1 MSEPTG
7 DRSGDLSGDLSG
19 LYAVIA
25 GSGFESLAGGATG
38 KPPETEFGAPS
49 ACVRELRFGSRIVP
63 YLGRHG
69 DDLAIPAHRVNYRAN
84 LAALRQR
91 GVSHVLAVN
100 TVGGIRAAPGALAVP
115 RQLIDYTYGRDHSIY
130 DRHSATL
137 RHIDFS
143 EPLCGSIREAILRAA
158 RRAGVPCQDGGVY
171 AVTQGPRLET
181 AAEVD
186 RFERDGADFVGM
198 TLMPE
203 AGIARELGM
212 RYACLSLVVNH
223 AAGRGSKGIYEDIE
237 ASLQTAKDKAL
248 QVLRAFF
255 DVPD

>member
-1 MSEPTG
+1 VSDPSGDPTG
-7 DRSGDLSGDLSG
+7 DPNGDPSG
-19 LYAVIA
+19 LYAIIA
-25 GSGFESLAGGATG
+25 GSGFESLAGDATG
-38 KPPETEFGAPS
+38 TLPETEFGAPS
-49 ACVRELRFGSRIVP
+49 ACVRDLRFGSRIVP
-63 YLGRHG
+63 YLARHG

-100 TVGGIRAAPGALAVP
+100 TVGGIHAAPGALAVP

-137 RHIDFS
+137 RHIDFT
-143 EPLCGSIREAILRAA
+143 EPLCGAIREAILRAA

-203 AGIARELGM
+203 AGIACELGM

-223 AAGRGSKGIYEDIE
+223 AAGRGRKGIYEDIE
-237 ASLQTAKDKAL
+237 ASLQAAKEKAL
-248 QVLRAFF
+248 RLLRAFF
-255 DVPD
+255 DVLD